1 MESFNNTN
9 FPYEL
14 SNYIKKV
21 NQNERNDDEILL
33 QHQLIVKNFI
43 MQYNPRGLLLFHG
56 TGLGKTRTGA
66 TIAEYIRVLD
76 NRQVILLAP
85 KSLHANFKNE
95 MIKMYGEEKHQ
106 QVLEFVSGRHLMKR
120 MGQPEE
126 IARMALYLATENWVT
141 GSNFVVDGGLF
152 HLI

>member
-1 MESFNNTN
+1 MLTQLWAK
-9 FPYEL
+9 EL
-14 SNYIKKV
+14 APN
-21 NQNERNDDEILL
+21 
-33 QHQLIVKNFI
+33 
-43 MQYNPRGLLLFHG
+43 
-56 TGLGKTRTGA
+56 
-66 TIAEYIRVLD
+66 IRVNTISPGGID
-76 NRQVILLAP
+76 TAIFP
-85 KSLHANFKNE
+85 
-95 MIKMYGEEKHQ
+95 KMYGEEKIE